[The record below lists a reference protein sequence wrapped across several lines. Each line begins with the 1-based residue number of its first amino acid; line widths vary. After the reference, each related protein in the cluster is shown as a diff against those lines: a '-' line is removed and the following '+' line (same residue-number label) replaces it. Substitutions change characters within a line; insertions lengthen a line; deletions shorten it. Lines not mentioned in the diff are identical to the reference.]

1 MGYKR
6 RIMKANTE
14 IWELIGKVL
23 HQEASQQEQQEL
35 SAWRSQLPE
44 NEKIYVEALK
54 VWEQT
59 GTYLD
64 LEKFDSDNG
73 WKAVASDIK
82 KPKTFR
88 LTLSR
93 IAVAASV
100 MVLVAVAAFWLP
112 FKTNQLNLVT
122 QQTNNVTTLNDIVLP
137 DGTKV
142 SLNVGSNLSFP
153 EEFSGE
159 NREVYLTGE
168 AFFLVKHN
176 PQKPFII
183 HAGESKIRVLGT
195 SFNVNA
201 YPEKDTVEV
210 IVSTGKVEFSTKDAK
225 QLILTK
231 GEKGT
236 LALSKS
242 NLKKSE
248 NTNPNYAAWMNKTMT
263 FRNTPLGDV
272 VETLR
277 KVYHVDIQFDEEV
290 VNEKEWTV
298 TFHDQSLATVFSIM
312 ERTFDIKVEYND
324 DVYTL
329 IHRNQ

>member
-1 MGYKR
+1 
-6 RIMKANTE
+6 MKANTE

-44 NEKIYVEALK
+44 NEKIYAEALK

-112 FKTNQLNLVT
+112 LKTNQSNLVT

-236 LALSKS
+236 LALSNS
-242 NLKKSE
+242 DLKKSE
-248 NTNPNYAAWMNKTMT
+248 NINPNYAAWMNKTMT
-263 FRNTPLGDV
+263 FRNTPLGEV

-277 KVYHVDIQFDEEV
+277 KVYHVNIQFDEEV

-329 IHRNQ
+329 THRNQ